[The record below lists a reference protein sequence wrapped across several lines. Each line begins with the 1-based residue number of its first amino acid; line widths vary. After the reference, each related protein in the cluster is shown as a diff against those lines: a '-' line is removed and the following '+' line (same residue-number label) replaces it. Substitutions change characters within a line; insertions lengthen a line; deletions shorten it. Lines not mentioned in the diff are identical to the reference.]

1 MTVGSRYW
9 LFVLDYLLVPIPDS
23 RFPIPDS
30 RFPIPDSRF
39 PIPNIID
46 MRAVFL
52 LVIVVGLTIFS
63 LQNVEPV
70 LSLVFLGVRS
80 PQAPFSIWIL
90 LSMATGVVTSL
101 LISGLLGFSNY
112 LSQPRGRTD
121 RNSGGRNTFAEDNRT
136 PYAAS
141 PPPRKQEIDPNRD
154 RENSQTQGATSYR
167 TEYGTPTG
175 YSARTFQQETPN
187 PAVAKDFA
195 QSATYAA
202 PDDEDDWVS
211 DGSKSGS
218 VGSDDD
224 WGDDR
229 DLPAGPQVNDV
240 AGANPRDYEANQ
252 EPKSKSW
259 AGSVY
264 SYGYR
269 DPNQSGVG
277 QTESVYDAEYRVLVP
292 PIDPIPKPDRAQA
305 PKNPSVE
312 TEDDWGLDQDDVFD
326 EDDRPSGPIDLK
338 K

>member
-1 MTVGSRYW
+1 MPNAQC
-9 LFVLDYLLVPIPDS
+9 PIPHS
-23 RFPIPDS
+23 Q
-30 RFPIPDSRF
+30 F

-63 LQNVEPV
+63 LQNVEPA

-80 PQAPFSIWIL
+80 PEAPLSIWIL

-101 LISGLLGFSNY
+101 LISGLLSFSNY
-112 LSQPRGRTD
+112 LSQPRGRND
-121 RNSGGRNTFAEDNRT
+121 RNSGGRNTFAQDNRT
-136 PYAAS
+136 PYS
-141 PPPRKQEIDPNRD
+141 PPPPPRKQEIDPDRD
-154 RENSQTQGATSYR
+154 RETQPASGYR
-167 TEYGTPTG
+167 TEYGTPAG
-175 YSARTFQQETPN
+175 YSARTTFQQETPN
-187 PAVAKDFA
+187 PVGAKDDERA
-195 QSATYAA
+195 GTYAA

-218 VGSDDD
+218 DGSGDD

-229 DLPAGPQVNDV
+229 DLPDRPQVNDV
-240 AGANPRDYEANQ
+240 SGANQKDYEANQ

-292 PIDPIPKPDRAQA
+292 PIDPIPKPAAQ
-305 PKNPSVE
+305 PPQNPSAE
-312 TEDDWGLDQDDVFD
+312 TEDDWGLDENDVFD
-326 EDDRPSGPIDLK
+326 GEGDRPNGPIDLK